1 MEARSPGYLGYFAG
15 RMAGDG
21 RAISSEAPSIPGCDQ
36 SPQEGSCGP
45 ASRCPKASRGKACR
59 ASFQVPKGL
68 RPTSSRAPTT
78 TAAAAAAAAIMV
90 AAKLGLDGGGTAQL
104 VRSLLLRH
112 LATPPCPQLCRTL
125 VVQLWLAMD
134 TPPVPL
140 RIRARIR
147 TRHARLVLLLSLG
160 WAGLGRRQAR
170 APPQGSKT
178 PPKGPPIAPS
188 PAPDL
193 QSHVRT
199 RRRLLRARTRN
210 PSALARAATRS
221 TNGRQTRCEGRH
233 FATAR

>member
-1 MEARSPGYLGYFAG
+1 
-15 RMAGDG
+15 
-21 RAISSEAPSIPGCDQ
+21 
-36 SPQEGSCGP
+36 
-45 ASRCPKASRGKACR
+45 
-59 ASFQVPKGL
+59 
-68 RPTSSRAPTT
+68 
-78 TAAAAAAAAIMV
+78 MV

-160 WAGLGRRQAR
+160 WLVGLGRRQAR
-170 APPQGSKT
+170 APLKDPR

-210 PSALARAATRS
+210 PSTLARAATRS
-221 TNGRQTRCEGRH
+221 TNGRQAGCEGRH